1 MALESEKERQQFK
14 NRLKELADK
23 SYAQGIFTFTGF
35 LGLSEQA
42 LFWQTEP
49 ELKFAGY
56 TLFGGNESAERK
68 VVRFGDS
75 GELGYE
81 TDFPI
86 VCIHITPKLPKFA
99 DALSHRDFLG
109 ALMNLGIERST
120 IGDIIVGDKEG
131 WLFCLETVAEFIC
144 QNLTQIKHTNINC
157 KMIHLDDETLLA
169 SADEPEKITIQ
180 VASLRLDAV
189 LAKVY
194 RKSRGE
200 CQEWICGGKVYVDGR
215 LCENPSRSLKSGETV
230 NARGYG
236 KFVFLGEAGTT
247 RKGKLSVEA
256 AIYH

>member
-1 MALESEKERQQFK
+1 MAPENEKERQQFK

-35 LGLSEQA
+35 LGLSEQE

-56 TLFGGNESAERK
+56 TLFGGSKSAERK

-75 GELGYE
+75 GEWGYE
-81 TDFPI
+81 TAFP
-86 VCIHITPKLPKFA
+86 VACIHIKPKLPKFA
-99 DALSHRDFLG
+99 DVLSHRDFLG

-120 IGDIIVGDKEG
+120 VGDIIVGDKEG
-131 WLFCLETVAEFIC
+131 YFFCLETVAEFIC
-144 QNLTQIKHTNINC
+144 QNLKQIRHTNVECKIVNPGDEISLIN
-157 KMIHLDDETLLA
+157 
-169 SADEPEKITIQ
+169 ADEPEKITVQ

-194 RKSRGE
+194 RKSRSE

-215 LCENPSRSLKSGETV
+215 LCENPSRSLKDGETV

-256 AIYH
+256 AVYH

>member
-35 LGLSEQA
+35 MGLSEQE

-56 TLFGGNESAERK
+56 TLCGGRGSAERK

-86 VCIHITPKLPKFA
+86 VCIHITPKQPKFA

-109 ALMNLGIERST
+109 ALMNLGIDRST
-120 IGDIIVGDKEG
+120 VGDIIVGDKEG
-131 WLFCLETVAEFIC
+131 CLFCLETVAEFIC
-144 QNLTQIKHTNINC
+144 QNLNQIKHTNINC
-157 KMIHLDDETLLA
+157 QIVNPHDEISLI

-194 RKSRGE
+194 HKSRNE

-215 LCENPSRSLKSGETV
+215 LCENPSRSLKNGETV

-236 KFVFLGEAGTT
+236 KFVLLGEAGTT
-247 RKGKLSVEA
+247 RKGKLWVEVSV
-256 AIYH
+256 YS